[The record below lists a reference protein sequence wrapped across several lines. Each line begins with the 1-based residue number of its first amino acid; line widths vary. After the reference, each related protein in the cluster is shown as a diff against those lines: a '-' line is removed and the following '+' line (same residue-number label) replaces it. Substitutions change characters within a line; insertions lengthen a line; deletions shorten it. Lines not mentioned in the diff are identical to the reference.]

1 MSCHV
6 KLLTAMVGQP
16 RDPALTSRIM
26 SAVRGRDTRP
36 EILLRKHLWHRGLRY
51 RTSTRLL
58 GKPDIVFHKAR
69 VVAFVDGDFWH
80 GNEWKLRGMAS
91 FDDQFQFRNG
101 EFWRRK
107 IMGNVARDR
116 EVTKGLKQ
124 DGWTVIRVWASE
136 VLRDVERTAAK
147 VERAVRE
154 AQA

>member
-1 MSCHV
+1 M
-6 KLLTAMVGQP
+6 
-16 RDPALTSRIM
+16 
-26 SAVRGRDTRP
+26 
-36 EILLRKHLWHRGLRY
+36 
-51 RTSTRLL
+51 